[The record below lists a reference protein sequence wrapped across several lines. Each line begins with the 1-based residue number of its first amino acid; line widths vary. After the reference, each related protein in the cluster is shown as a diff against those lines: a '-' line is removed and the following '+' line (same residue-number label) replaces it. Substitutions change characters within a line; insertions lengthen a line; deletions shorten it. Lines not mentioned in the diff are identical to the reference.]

1 MKRSKSTSAAYSTD
15 PARRCPGC
23 LRPLGDCVCRNGSRP
38 SGGGAR
44 SASGV
49 IVQRATK
56 GRKGRG
62 VTLIKGLPL
71 SAADL
76 QALAKQLKSTCG
88 VGGSVKNDVIELQ
101 GDQRQ
106 TVQSLLQAQGFSV
119 KLSGG

>member
-1 MKRSKSTSAAYSTD
+1 MKRSKSTSAVYSTD

-38 SGGGAR
+38 SGGAAR
-44 SASGV
+44 STGV

-71 SAADL
+71 AAADL